1 MKKYFLLVTL
11 GLLVASCVQ
20 KATDKTVFVT
30 LTVTGKKNIQS
41 VGIRGDGNPLS
52 WEQDYP
58 MKEVIKDSVY
68 EACLH
73 SRTAFAYSE
82 MKCTVD
88 GQWELENQP
97 NRKIIYEDGKDTIF
111 VRVNFDQP

>member
-1 MKKYFLLVTL
+1 MKKYLTLLLL
-11 GLLVASCVQ
+11 GLLASSCVQ

-97 NRKIIYEDGKDTIF
+97 NRKIIYEDGKDTIL
-111 VRVNFDQP
+111 VRINFDQP